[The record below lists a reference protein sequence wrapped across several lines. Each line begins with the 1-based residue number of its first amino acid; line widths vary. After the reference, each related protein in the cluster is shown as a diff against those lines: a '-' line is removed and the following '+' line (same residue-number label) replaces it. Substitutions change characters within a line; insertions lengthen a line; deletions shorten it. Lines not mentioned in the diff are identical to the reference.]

1 MEMEVTYVDKK
12 ARNIWMDLI
21 ILIILMLGIFTVS
34 MVLRGGKIELM
45 SIKNISNIFINRI
58 NINETYKIAADQV
71 NIIKISSVSSKINV
85 YTHNDNQVKANF
97 HGDVTAIG
105 RVSVP
110 YLEVKNEGNAAL
122 VIIRHPKRLNIGV
135 ITGKTTLD
143 VWIPEGWD
151 KDLRVDSTSGDIEL
165 NELSGRKLLVETVSG
180 RITGKHLY
188 GEEIRLDT
196 ASGDIG
202 ITDCKANDDFQADT
216 MSGKINVENLTCNI
230 ANVESASGD
239 IKLYSVVSSEKI
251 LANSISGTIDI
262 QAERGNIKADTTSG
276 DIKVRLKELDSFKA
290 SSTSGSV
297 YLEIP
302 DTSDFNI
309 DIETLS
315 GSIQCRDFN
324 LKRATS
330 TKNKLKGTVGN
341 GKGDIRIETTS
352 GNVTVS
358 KS

>member
-1 MEMEVTYVDKK
+1 MDKK
-12 ARNIWMDLI
+12 ARNIWLDLI
-21 ILIILMLGIFTVS
+21 ILIILMLGIFSVG
-34 MVLRGGKIELM
+34 MLLRGGKIELM
-45 SIKNISNIFINRI
+45 SIKNISSIFINRI
-58 NINETYKIAADQV
+58 NINETYNIAADQV

-97 HGDVTAIG
+97 YGDVTAIG

-110 YLEVKNEGNAAL
+110 YLEVKKEGKTAL
-122 VIIRHPKRLNIGV
+122 VKIRHPKRLNIGV

-151 KDLRVDSTSGDIEL
+151 KDIFVDSASGDIEL
-165 NELSGRKLLVETVSG
+165 NELSGKKLSVEAMSG
-180 RITGKHLY
+180 RITGNHLY
-188 GEEIRLDT
+188 GEEIFLDT

-202 ITDCKANDDFQADT
+202 IRECTANDKFQAET
-216 MSGKINVENLTCNI
+216 MSGKINVENLACNK
-230 ANVESASGD
+230 ANVDSASGD
-239 IKLYSVVSSEKI
+239 IKLYSVLSSEKI
-251 LANSISGTIDI
+251 VANSISGTIDI
-262 QAERGNIKADTTSG
+262 QAERGNILADTTSG
-276 DIKVRLKELDSFKA
+276 DIKVRLKELESFKA
-290 SSTSGSV
+290 NSTSGSV

-330 TKNKLKGTVGN
+330 TKNKLQGTVGN

-352 GNVTVS
+352 GNVTVN